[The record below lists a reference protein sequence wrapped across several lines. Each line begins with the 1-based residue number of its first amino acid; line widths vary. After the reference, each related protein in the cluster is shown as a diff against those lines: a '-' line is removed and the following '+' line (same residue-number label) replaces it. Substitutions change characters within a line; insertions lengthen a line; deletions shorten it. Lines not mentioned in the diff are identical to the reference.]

1 MTFILSVGLALYI
14 IDLLLIF
21 AVTVL
26 NGRALLNNENHRK
39 MNFTFLYVYLLLYS
53 WMFFVQVIPIEDIT
67 RKLSLG
73 GCLSVVITGLIVC
86 LKHGIDSYFDKKK
99 TILKTFEEN
108 NIDYGD
114 DSIDMLDTKNNT
126 NR

>member
-1 MTFILSVGLALYI
+1 MTFIMNVGFALYI
-14 IDLLLIF
+14 IDVLIVF
-21 AVTVL
+21 AGAVL
-26 NGRALLNNENHRK
+26 NGRALLNDENHRK

-53 WMFFVQVIPIEDIT
+53 WMFFVQVIPTEDIT

-86 LKHGIDSYFDKKK
+86 LKHGIDCFFDRK
-99 TILKTFEEN
+99 TILKAFEES

-114 DSIDMLDTKNNT
+114 DSKDMLDTKNNT